1 MVKDD
6 AHYEDSNRVTAVFE
20 EVLAYD
26 TVALSKIS
34 LANCEVL
41 ITVCGRNSWT
51 NAGNNIVSVKMPLVN
66 AIKKVKPVCVP
77 VRYNTEQLPAD
88 GCAPVRLGQSWE
100 ETQGTFLVPLILFI
114 LYVLCAK

>member
-66 AIKKVKPVCVP
+66 AIKKVTPVCVP
-77 VRYNTEQLPAD
+77 VRYNTEQLSAD